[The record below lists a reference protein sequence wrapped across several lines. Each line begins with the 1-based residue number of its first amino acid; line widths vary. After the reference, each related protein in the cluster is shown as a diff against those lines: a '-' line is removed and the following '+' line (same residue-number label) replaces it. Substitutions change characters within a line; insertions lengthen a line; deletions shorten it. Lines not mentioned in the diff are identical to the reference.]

1 MVAMDPSSKREKR
14 FDAAFLMIVWF
25 MPEVLSTFRLQPGDQ
40 APDFSLPDAS
50 GAIVSRAA
58 ASGPAGLLV
67 VFACNHCPFVIHLA
81 AALGELAR
89 EISAQG
95 VHTVAINPN
104 DAQKYPQD
112 AAEHMPAFTRQYR
125 WDFPYLIDESQEV
138 ARAYGAA
145 CTPDFFLLDGAG
157 HLAYAGQFDDTRPR
171 SGMAPHGGD
180 LRESVR
186 RMIEGEQPLA
196 RPYPSSGCS
205 IKWKQGNQ
213 PGWWNSGG

>member
-1 MVAMDPSSKREKR
+1 MLAMSPDSKREKR
-14 FDAAFLMIVWF
+14 FDAAILVIAWR
-25 MPEVLSTFRLQPGDQ
+25 MPEVLSTFRLHPGDP

-50 GAIVSRAA
+50 GRLFSRADA
-58 ASGPAGLLV
+58 NGPAGLLV
-67 VFACNHCPFVIHLA
+67 VFACNHCPFVLHLA
-81 AALGELAR
+81 DALGELAR

-112 AAEHMPAFTRQYR
+112 AAEHMPAFARQYR

-145 CTPDFFLLDGAG
+145 CTPDLFLLDAAG
-157 HLAYAGQFDDTRPR
+157 RIAYMGQFDDTRPR
-171 SGMAPHGGD
+171 GGMAPHGGD
-180 LRESVR
+180 LREAVR
-186 RMIEGEQPLA
+186 RMIEGEEPLA

-205 IKWKQGNQ
+205 IKWKDGNQ
-213 PGWWNSGG
+213 PGWWNTGA